1 MGVCVYLSKD
11 ARRRRRRARWRA
23 VGVWPVAAV
32 LTAVLI
38 LTELAILKGV
48 MH

>member
-1 MGVCVYLSKD
+1 MGVYLSKD
-11 ARRRRRRARWRA
+11 ARRRARWRA